1 MMQVQPEFI
10 SVKNKDRFRRCG
22 GRHNG
27 TGRKKK
33 QNGNECACHECMLS
47 HNKAQENTKNG

>member
-22 GRHNG
+22 GRDNG

-33 QNGNECACHECMLS
+33 QNGNDCACHECMLS